1 MKQHRSF
8 PWAILSLVIF
18 VKVSFGSQALVLSQE
33 SFAPNR
39 ITLGLVSA
47 SQQQEITDYFEPFA
61 TYIARKIFAAPGA
74 QGKVLVVS
82 SLPELAK
89 LLDQKSVDFYMES
102 AYPTYI
108 VNQVHGAGRVLLRR
122 WKGGVAEYRSLIVT
136 AKDSGID
143 RLESLRGKQVA
154 FEDPESTSGYFLP
167 KFFLQRNGFKLSPV
181 TDTVSQVSP
190 AAITYMFAGTTD
202 KVLDFVLARQVS
214 AGAMSDDDFS
224 LLEPQKKD
232 KLNVLAQTDLLP
244 RHLVSV
250 RKDLSQEASERLAA
264 ILQGMHNDA
273 GGRQILSKMDNT
285 MKFDNLPGGEE
296 AMRRRL
302 LETFFDPQRR

>member
-143 RLESLRGKQVA
+143 RIESLRGKQVA

-167 KFFLQRNGFKLSPV
+167 KFFLQRNGFKLSPA

>member
-18 VKVSFGSQALVLSQE
+18 FEVSFGSQALVRSQD

-102 AYPTYI
+102 PYPTYI

-122 WKGGVAEYRSLIVT
+122 WKGGLAEYRSLIVS

-143 RLESLRGKQVA
+143 RLESLRGKKVA

-167 KFFLQRNGFKLSPV
+167 KFFLQRNGFKLAPV
-181 TDTVSQVSP
+181 AYTTSQATSG
-190 AAITYMFAGTTD
+190 AITYMFAGTID
-202 KVLDFVLARQVS
+202 KLLELVLARQVS
-214 AGAMSDDDFS
+214 AGAMSDDDFN
-224 LLEPQKKD
+224 LLEPEKKD
-232 KLNVLAQTDLLP
+232 RLNILAQTDFLP

-250 RKDLSQEASERLAA
+250 RKDLSREASERLAA
-264 ILQGMHNDA
+264 ILQGMHDDTS
-273 GGRQILSKMDNT
+273 GRQILSRMDNT

>member
-1 MKQHRSF
+1 MKKHRSF
-8 PWAILSLVIF
+8 SVTLPLMTF
-18 VKVSFGSQALVLSQE
+18 FGVFLGAKALAQSQD

-47 SQQQEITDYFEPFA
+47 SQRQEITNYFEPFVA
-61 TYIARKIFAAPGA
+61 YVARKIFAGSEP
-74 QGKVLVVS
+74 QGRVLVVS
-82 SLPELAK
+82 SLPELAR

-102 AYPTYI
+102 PYPTYV

-143 RLESLRGKQVA
+143 RLETLRGRKIA
-154 FEDPESTSGYFLP
+154 FEDPESSSGYFLP
-167 KFFLQRNGFKLSPV
+167 KFFLQRNGFRLSPE

-232 KLNVLAQTDLLP
+232 RLNVLAQTDLFP

-250 RKDLSQEASERLAA
+250 RKD
-264 ILQGMHNDA
+264 
-273 GGRQILSKMDNT
+273 
-285 MKFDNLPGGEE
+285 FLPGG
-296 AMRRRL
+296 A
-302 LETFFDPQRR
+302 P

>member
-8 PWAILSLVIF
+8 PWVVLSLVIF

-136 AKDSGID
+136 AKDGGID
-143 RLESLRGKQVA
+143 RLESLRGTKIA

-167 KFFLQRNGFKLSPV
+167 KFFLQRNGFKLSPI
-181 TDTVSQVSP
+181 TDNTAQPSP
-190 AAITYMFAGTTD
+190 AAISYMFAGTTD

-232 KLNVLAQTDLLP
+232 RLNVLAQTDLLP

>member
-8 PWAILSLVIF
+8 PRAILSLVIF
-18 VKVSFGSQALVLSQE
+18 VKVSFGAQALVLSQE

-74 QGKVLVVS
+74 QGKVLVVP

-190 AAITYMFAGTTD
+190 AAITYRFAGTTD

-232 KLNVLAQTDLLP
+232 RLNVLAQTDLLP

-250 RKDLSQEASERLAA
+250 RKDLSQEASERLAV

>member
-1 MKQHRSF
+1 VKQHRSIYR
-8 PWAILSLVIF
+8 AILALVIF
-18 VKVSFGSQALVLSQE
+18 FGVCFCFQGLARSQD

-47 SQQQEITDYFEPFA
+47 SQQLEIREYFEPFV
-61 TYIARKIFAAPGA
+61 TYVARKIFAAPGA

-82 SLPELAK
+82 SLPELAR
-89 LLDQKSVDFYMES
+89 LLEQKGVDFYMES
-102 AYPTYI
+102 PYPTYVI
-108 VNQVHGAGRVLLRR
+108 NQVHGAGRVLLRR
-122 WKGGVAEYRSLIVT
+122 WKGGLAEYRSLIVT
-136 AKDSGID
+136 AKDGGID
-143 RLESLRGKQVA
+143 RLESLRGTKIA

-167 KFFLQRNGFKLSPV
+167 KFFLQRNGFKLSPI
-181 TDTVSQVSP
+181 TDNTAQPSP
-190 AAITYMFAGTTD
+190 AAITYIFAGKTD

-232 KLNVLAQTDLLP
+232 RLNVLAQTDFLP

-264 ILQGMHNDA
+264 ILQAMHEDST
-273 GGRQILSKMDNT
+273 GRQILSKMDNT

-302 LETFFDPQRR
+302 LDTFFDPQRK

>member
-167 KFFLQRNGFKLSPV
+167 KFFLQRNGFKLSPI
-181 TDTVSQVSP
+181 TDNTAQPSP
-190 AAITYMFAGTTD
+190 AAITYIFAGTTD

>member
-74 QGKVLVVS
+74 QGKVLVVP

-232 KLNVLAQTDLLP
+232 RLNVLAQTDLLP

>member
-167 KFFLQRNGFKLSPV
+167 KFFLQRNGFKLSPA

>member
-8 PWAILSLVIF
+8 PRAILSLVLF
-18 VKVSFGSQALVLSQE
+18 VKVSFGAQALVLSQE

-224 LLEPQKKD
+224 FLEPQKKD
-232 KLNVLAQTDLLP
+232 RLNVLAQTDLLP

>member
-1 MKQHRSF
+1 MQQHRSF
-8 PWAILSLVIF
+8 SCAILSLVIF
-18 VKVSFGSQALVLSQE
+18 FGVSFGSQALAQSQD

-47 SQQQEITDYFEPFA
+47 SQQQEITDYFEPFV
-61 TYIARKIFAAPGA
+61 TYLARKIFAAPGA
-74 QGKVLVVS
+74 QGRVLVVS
-82 SLPELAK
+82 SLPELAR

-102 AYPTYI
+102 PYPTYV

-122 WKGGVAEYRSLIVT
+122 WKGGLAEYRSLIVS

-167 KFFLQRNGFKLSPV
+167 KFFFQRNGFKLSPL
-181 TDTVSQVSP
+181 TDTMPQASYG
-190 AAITYMFAGTTD
+190 AIIYLFAGTID
-202 KVLDFVLARQVS
+202 KLVELVLARQVS

-224 LLEPQKKD
+224 SLEPQKKD
-232 KLNVLAQTDLLP
+232 KLNVLAQTDFLP

-250 RKDLSQEASERLAA
+250 RKDLSREASERLAA
-264 ILQGMHNDA
+264 ILQGMHDDT
-273 GGRQILSKMDNT
+273 GGRQILSKLDNT

>member
-167 KFFLQRNGFKLSPV
+167 KFFLQRNGFKLSPA

-232 KLNVLAQTDLLP
+232 RLNVLAQTDLLP

>member
-8 PWAILSLVIF
+8 PWVVLSLVIF

-33 SFAPNR
+33 RFAPNR

-190 AAITYMFAGTTD
+190 AAITYRFAGTTD

-232 KLNVLAQTDLLP
+232 RLNVLAQTDLLP

>member
-1 MKQHRSF
+1 
-8 PWAILSLVIF
+8 
-18 VKVSFGSQALVLSQE
+18 
-33 SFAPNR
+33 
-39 ITLGLVSA
+39 
-47 SQQQEITDYFEPFA
+47 
-61 TYIARKIFAAPGA
+61 
-74 QGKVLVVS
+74 
-82 SLPELAK
+82 
-89 LLDQKSVDFYMES
+89 
-102 AYPTYI
+102 
-108 VNQVHGAGRVLLRR
+108 
-122 WKGGVAEYRSLIVT
+122 LIVT
-136 AKDSGID
+136 AKDGGID
-143 RLESLRGKQVA
+143 RLESLRGTKIA

-190 AAITYMFAGTTD
+190 AAITYRFAGTTD

-232 KLNVLAQTDLLP
+232 RLNVLAQTDLLP

>member
-18 VKVSFGSQALVLSQE
+18 VGVSFGSQALVLSQE

-154 FEDPESTSGYFLP
+154 FEDPESTSVYFLP
-167 KFFLQRNGFKLSPV
+167 KFFLQRNGFKLAPV

-224 LLEPQKKD
+224 FLEPQKKD
-232 KLNVLAQTDLLP
+232 RLNVLAQTDLLP

>member
-1 MKQHRSF
+1 MNQHRSF
-8 PWAILSLVIF
+8 SCAILALVIF
-18 VKVSFGSQALVLSQE
+18 FGVSLGSQALAQLQD
-33 SFAPNR
+33 SFAQNR
-39 ITLGLVSA
+39 ITLGLVSG
-47 SQQQEITDYFEPFA
+47 SQHQEITNYFEPFV
-61 TYIARKIFAAPGA
+61 TYIARRIFAPPAA

-82 SLPELAK
+82 SLPELAR
-89 LLDQKSVDFYMES
+89 LLNQNSVDFYMES
-102 AYPTYI
+102 PYPTYV

-122 WKGGVAEYRSLIVT
+122 WKGGLAEYRSLIVS

-143 RLESLRGKQVA
+143 RLDSLRGKQVA

-167 KFFLQRNGFKLSPV
+167 KFFLQRNGLKLSPL
-181 TDTVSQVSP
+181 TDTISEASSG
-190 AAITYMFAGTTD
+190 AIIYMFAGTID
-202 KVLDFVLARQVS
+202 KLVELVLARQVS

-232 KLNVLAQTDLLP
+232 RLNVLAQTDFLP

-264 ILQGMHNDA
+264 ILQAMHEDTT
-273 GGRQILSKMDNT
+273 GRQILSKLDNT

-302 LETFFDPQRR
+302 LDTFFDPQRK

>member
-1 MKQHRSF
+1 MKKHRSF
-8 PWAILSLVIF
+8 SVTLPLMIF
-18 VKVSFGSQALVLSQE
+18 FGVFLGAKALAQSQD

-47 SQQQEITDYFEPFA
+47 SQRQEITNYFEPFVA
-61 TYIARKIFAAPGA
+61 YVARKIFAGSEP
-74 QGKVLVVS
+74 QGRVLVVS
-82 SLPELAK
+82 SLPELAR

-102 AYPTYI
+102 PYPTYVI
-108 VNQVHGAGRVLLRR
+108 NQVHGAGRVLLRR
-122 WKGGVAEYRSLIVT
+122 WKGGVAEYRSLIVS
-136 AKDSGID
+136 AKDSGVD
-143 RLESLRGKQVA
+143 RLESLRGKKIA

-167 KFFLQRNGFKLSPV
+167 KFFLQRNGFTLAPE
-181 TDTVSQVSP
+181 TDTVSQASP
-190 AAITYMFAGTTD
+190 TTITYMFAGTTD
-202 KVLDFVLARQVS
+202 KLLELVLAKQVS
-214 AGAMSDDDFS
+214 AGSISDDDFS
-224 LLEPQKKD
+224 LLEAQKKD

-250 RKDLSQEASERLAA
+250 RKDLSREASERLAA
-264 ILQGMHNDA
+264 ILQGMHDDA

-302 LETFFDPQRR
+302 LDTFFDPQRR

>member
-82 SLPELAK
+82 SLPALAK

-143 RLESLRGKQVA
+143 RLESLRGTKIA

-302 LETFFDPQRR
+302 LETFFDPHRR

>member
-232 KLNVLAQTDLLP
+232 RLNVLAQTDFLP

-264 ILQGMHNDA
+264 ILQAMHEDTT
-273 GGRQILSKMDNT
+273 GRQILSKMDNT

-302 LETFFDPQRR
+302 LDTFFDPQRR